1 MGYLAVQILGS
12 LFVAGVIGALFTWFF
27 LESTHREKI
36 RDMKIE
42 WQERIRINSFI
53 AHNEL
58 IDLAERFRLRLEEK
72 QLNCSKKIKSREVN
86 YLSKESEWR
95 EVVEDLERTFKDCL
109 TDNDLSRERQTIE
122 ALQEENL
129 RLRQRLDTTNPK

>member
-72 QLNCSKKIKSREVN
+72 QLNCSKKIKNREVN

>member
-72 QLNCSKKIKSREVN
+72 QLNCSKKIKNREVN

-129 RLRQRLDTTNPK
+129 RLRKRLDSFSLK

>member
-109 TDNDLSRERQTIE
+109 TDNDLTRERQTIE

-129 RLRQRLDTTNPK
+129 RLRQRLDTITLK